1 MRAIIPGHVYELDH
15 LDHDDTRVD
24 DDTHEYL
31 RFVHKERNAEG
42 AFVTVRNGTTNEEVI
57 ACLIDRITGLNAGP
71 WSCKENA
78 CAITK
83 LEEALMWLNAR
94 TAKRQ
99 ARGVEGTDTP

>member
-1 MRAIIPGHVYELDH
+1 MKALIPGHVYELDH
-15 LDHDDTRVD
+15 LDHDSTRVD
-24 DDTHEYL
+24 DATHEYL
-31 RFVHKERNAEG
+31 RFVRKERRPDGTFAI
-42 AFVTVRNGTTNEEVI
+42 VPNGTTNEEVI
-57 ACLIDRITGLNAGP
+57 ACLIDRITWLNSGP